1 MAELASLLVYYFR
14 PMTLLSS
21 DGISQV
27 KSLFIEGVFSWP
39 YNRLVLLK
47 PMPEHPSQLQ
57 IDMND
62 AIITLYRTRH
72 YSLPSPRVH
81 YNPNHRCGMKH
92 QVL

>member
-27 KSLFIEGVFSWP
+27 KSLFIEGIFSWP

-47 PMPEHPSQLQ
+47 PMPAYPPQLH

-62 AIITLYRTRH
+62 AIIDII
-72 YSLPSPRVH
+72 
-81 YNPNHRCGMKH
+81 
-92 QVL
+92 